1 MSVNVVSPMP
11 GVITEIFVKKGD
23 KISTDEDLMI
33 LEAMK
38 MENPIASPIDGL
50 VTEIKVQEKDKV
62 KTDQIL
68 AVLEEA

>member
-11 GVITEIFVKKGD
+11 GVITEIFVKAGD
-23 KISTDEDLMI
+23 KVSIDKDLMI

-38 MENPIASPIDGL
+38 MENPIASPIDGE
-50 VTEIKVQEKDKV
+50 VVEIKVQVKEKV

-68 AVLEEA
+68 AVLK

>member
-11 GVITEIFVKKGD
+11 GIITEIFVKAGD
-23 KISTDEDLMI
+23 KVSIDEDLMI

-38 MENPIASPIDGL
+38 MENPIPSPIDG
-50 VTEIKVQEKDKV
+50 VVVSIKVQEKDKV

-68 AVLEEA
+68 AVLEES